1 MKLAL
6 LDYITTSLYIT
17 MHVRNDMNNINNK
30 IPWGLAIG
38 TLDVTIAG
46 AFNCT
51 TLLGLASVTCGA
63 LALVTLLFARQQIE
77 KKKLLIRPELAMG
90 LK

>member
-17 MHVRNDMNNINNK
+17 MHVRNDMNKINNK